1 MCLHFKYFGLIA
13 FILLGTRAFGQ
24 EMPGKFES
32 LLDSMDL
39 LFVLPTEGKLKTEK
53 LDSNIFFNHQIKLKD
68 RRNEYEV
75 FIMLEPE
82 DSDDDIIRIP
92 HFTFMRLTSNIAT
105 NDPDKDI
112 MVVTWDDRKLKTRKA
127 DWGAES
133 YVQIKESISS
143 FPNAK
148 IISFYKDEVGMVT
161 ILYCFDNPYELP
173 GLLYFNE
180 PDTMQ

>member
-1 MCLHFKYFGLIA
+1 MSSFLKYL
-13 FILLGTRAFGQ
+13 ILLFSILFGINVWGQ
-24 EMPGKFES
+24 DLSKDFET

-39 LFVLPTEGKLKTEK
+39 VLVLPTEGKLKTEK
-53 LDSNIFFNHQIKLKD
+53 LESNIFFNHQLKLKD
-68 RRNEYEV
+68 RQNEYEV
-75 FIMLEPE
+75 FIMLDHE
-82 DSDDDIIRIP
+82 DSADDIIRIP

-112 MVVTWDDRKLKTRKA
+112 MVVTWDDRKLDKRKA

-143 FPNAK
+143 YPNAK
-148 IISFYKDEVGMVT
+148 IISFYKDDVGMVT

-173 GLLYFNE
+173 ELLYFNE
-180 PDTMQ
+180 PDTIQ